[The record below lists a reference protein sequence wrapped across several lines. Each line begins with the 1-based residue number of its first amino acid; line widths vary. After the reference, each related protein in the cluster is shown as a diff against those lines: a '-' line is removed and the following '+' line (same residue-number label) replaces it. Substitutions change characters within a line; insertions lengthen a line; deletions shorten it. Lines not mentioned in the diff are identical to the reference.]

1 MTEIKA
7 EITLEAAEML
17 TFSEGETAA
26 SSEAE
31 GRRSERTARL
41 LEAGDYPDKGLHL
54 TGEDLDG
61 IVARFSGAGSETFP
75 VPVKVEHVDSPLD
88 PLGHVKR
95 VWRDGGALFGTLSFP
110 DDLAAFLRRRGAA
123 KLSVGLTRVPL
134 ALREVSLVLKPRV
147 AGAVLM
153 GGPNPGESNP
163 GGPSPGTSTEQLDP
177 TGPSLS
183 GKGEE
188 GKGAGKTE
196 EGEIGR
202 LRAELRRRDEQIL
215 MREVDAQVAAFK
227 AQGRIVPASEAPA
240 RALLAAEGEASVTL
254 SEGPESIG
262 RVFKRF
268 LEAQPPAVTFGE
280 AMAAAGEGAS
290 VFTQYEHTFLSK
302 KLGVDPDRVAA
313 LIRAEQARTKTGQ
326 WASGKTGE
334 KTSEKTGEK
343 GEDHAY

>member
-1 MTEIKA
+1 MNELKAEIKA
-7 EITLEAAEML
+7 EVTLEAAEPL
-17 TFSEGETAA
+17 TFSEGEPVA

-31 GRRSERTARL
+31 GRRSERMARL

-54 TGEDLDG
+54 TEEDLDE
-61 IVARFSGAGSETFP
+61 IVARFSEAGSETFS

-95 VWRDGGALFGTLSFP
+95 LWRDGGALFGTLSFP

-153 GGPNPGESNP
+153 GEEGTPTPRPSPASGRGES
-163 GGPSPGTSTEQLDP
+163 
-177 TGPSLS
+177 
-183 GKGEE
+183 EE
-188 GKGAGKTE
+188 E
-196 EGEIGR
+196 SEGEIGR

-280 AMAAAGEGAS
+280 AMAAVGEGAS
-290 VFTQYEHTFLSK
+290 VFTHDEHTFLSK
-302 KLGVDPDRVAA
+302 RLGVDPDRVAA
-313 LIRAEQARTKTGQ
+313 LIRMEQARTKTGQ

-334 KTSEKTGEK
+334 KTGEKK

>member
-153 GGPNPGESNP
+153 GEEVPGGPNPGGPNP
-163 GGPSPGTSTEQLDP
+163 AASSD
-177 TGPSLS
+177 PSLL

-188 GKGAGKTE
+188 KTE

-280 AMAAAGEGAS
+280 AMAAVGEGVS
-290 VFTQYEHTFLSK
+290 VFTQDEHTFLSK
-302 KLGVDPDRVAA
+302 RLGVDPDRVAA
-313 LIRAEQARTKTGQ
+313 LIRREQARTKTGQ
-326 WASGKTGE
+326 WASGKMGE
-334 KTSEKTGEK
+334 KMGERK

>member
-153 GGPNPGESNP
+153 GEEVPGGPNPGGPNP
-163 GGPSPGTSTEQLDP
+163 GGPNPGGPNPAASSD
-177 TGPSLS
+177 PSLL

-188 GKGAGKTE
+188 KTE

-280 AMAAAGEGAS
+280 AMAAVGEGAS
-290 VFTQYEHTFLSK
+290 VFTQDEHTFLSK
-302 KLGVDPDRVAA
+302 RLGVDPDRVAA
-313 LIRAEQARTKTGQ
+313 LIRREQARTKTGQ
-326 WASGKTGE
+326 WASGKMGE
-334 KTSEKTGEK
+334 KMGEK

>member
-153 GGPNPGESNP
+153 GEEVPGGPNPGGPNP
-163 GGPSPGTSTEQLDP
+163 AASSDPSRL
-177 TGPSLS
+177 

-188 GKGAGKTE
+188 KTE

-280 AMAAAGEGAS
+280 AMAAVGEGVS
-290 VFTQYEHTFLSK
+290 VFTQDEHTFLSK
-302 KLGVDPDRVAA
+302 RLGVDPDRVAA
-313 LIRAEQARTKTGQ
+313 LIRREQARTKTGQ
-326 WASGKTGE
+326 WASGKMGE
-334 KTSEKTGEK
+334 KMGEK

>member
-153 GGPNPGESNP
+153 GEEVPGGPNPGGPNP
-163 GGPSPGTSTEQLDP
+163 AASSD
-177 TGPSLS
+177 PSLL

-188 GKGAGKTE
+188 KTE

-280 AMAAAGEGAS
+280 AMAAVGEGAS
-290 VFTQYEHTFLSK
+290 VFTQDEHTFLSK
-302 KLGVDPDRVAA
+302 RLGVDPDRVAA
-313 LIRAEQARTKTGQ
+313 LIRREQARTKTGQ
-326 WASGKTGE
+326 WASGKMGE
-334 KTSEKTGEK
+334 KMGEK

>member
-153 GGPNPGESNP
+153 GEEVPGGPNPGGPNP
-163 GGPSPGTSTEQLDP
+163 GGPNPAASSD
-177 TGPSLS
+177 PSLL

-188 GKGAGKTE
+188 KTE

-280 AMAAAGEGAS
+280 AMAAVGEGVS
-290 VFTQYEHTFLSK
+290 VFTQDEHTFLSK
-302 KLGVDPDRVAA
+302 RLGVDPDRVAA
-313 LIRAEQARTKTGQ
+313 LIRREQARTKTGQ
-326 WASGKTGE
+326 WASKTGE
-334 KTSEKTGEK
+334 TTSERK

>member
-153 GGPNPGESNP
+153 GEEVPGGPNPGGPNP
-163 GGPSPGTSTEQLDP
+163 AASSDPSRL
-177 TGPSLS
+177 

-188 GKGAGKTE
+188 KTE

-280 AMAAAGEGAS
+280 ATATVGEEAS
-290 VFTQYEHTFLSK
+290 VFTQDEHTFLSK
-302 KLGVDPDRVAA
+302 RLGVDPDRVAA
-313 LIRAEQARTKTGQ
+313 LIRREQARTKTGQ
-326 WASGKTGE
+326 WASGKMGE
-334 KTSEKTGEK
+334 KMGEK

>member
-17 TFSEGETAA
+17 TFSEGETA
-26 SSEAE
+26 SSGAE

-41 LEAGDYPDKGLHL
+41 LEAGDYPDKMLHL
-54 TGEDLDG
+54 TEEDLDG

-153 GGPNPGESNP
+153 GEEVPGGPNPGGPNP
-163 GGPSPGTSTEQLDP
+163 AASSD
-177 TGPSLS
+177 PSLL

-188 GKGAGKTE
+188 KTE

-280 AMAAAGEGAS
+280 ATATVGEEAS
-290 VFTQYEHTFLSK
+290 VFTHDEHTFLSK
-302 KLGVDPDRVAA
+302 RLGVDPDRVAA
-313 LIRAEQARTKTGQ
+313 LIRREQARTKTGQ
-326 WASGKTGE
+326 WASGKMGE
-334 KTSEKTGEK
+334 TTSESK

>member
-153 GGPNPGESNP
+153 GEEVPGGPNPDGPNP
-163 GGPSPGTSTEQLDP
+163 AASSD
-177 TGPSLS
+177 PSLL

-188 GKGAGKTE
+188 KTE

-280 AMAAAGEGAS
+280 AMAAVGEGVS
-290 VFTQYEHTFLSK
+290 VFTQDEHTFLSK
-302 KLGVDPDRVAA
+302 RLGVDPDRVAA
-313 LIRAEQARTKTGQ
+313 LIRREQARTKTGQ
-326 WASGKTGE
+326 WASGKMGE
-334 KTSEKTGEK
+334 KMGEK

>member
-153 GGPNPGESNP
+153 GEEVPGGPNPGGPNP
-163 GGPSPGTSTEQLDP
+163 AASSD
-177 TGPSLS
+177 PSLL

-188 GKGAGKTE
+188 KTE

-262 RVFKRF
+262 RVFKHF
-268 LEAQPPAVTFGE
+268 LEA
-280 AMAAAGEGAS
+280 AMAAVGEGVS
-290 VFTQYEHTFLSK
+290 VFTQDEHTFLSK
-302 KLGVDPDRVAA
+302 RLGVDPDRVAA
-313 LIRAEQARTKTGQ
+313 LIRREQARTKTGQ
-326 WASGKTGE
+326 WASGKMGE
-334 KTSEKTGEK
+334 KMGEK

>member
-153 GGPNPGESNP
+153 GEEVPGGPNPGGPNP
-163 GGPSPGTSTEQLDP
+163 AASSDPSRL
-177 TGPSLS
+177 

-188 GKGAGKTE
+188 KTE

-280 AMAAAGEGAS
+280 AMAAVGEGAS
-290 VFTQYEHTFLSK
+290 VFTQDEHTFLSK
-302 KLGVDPDRVAA
+302 RLGVDPDRVAA
-313 LIRAEQARTKTGQ
+313 LIRREQARTKTGQ
-326 WASGKTGE
+326 WASKTGE
-334 KTSEKTGEK
+334 TTSERK

>member
-153 GGPNPGESNP
+153 GEEVPGGPNPGGPNP
-163 GGPSPGTSTEQLDP
+163 AASSDPSRL
-177 TGPSLS
+177 

-188 GKGAGKTE
+188 KTE

-280 AMAAAGEGAS
+280 AMAAVGEGAS
-290 VFTQYEHTFLSK
+290 VFTQDEHTFLSK
-302 KLGVDPDRVAA
+302 RLGVDPDRVAA
-313 LIRAEQARTKTGQ
+313 LIRREQARTKTGQ
-326 WASGKTGE
+326 WASGKMGE
-334 KTSEKTGEK
+334 KMGEK

>member
-153 GGPNPGESNP
+153 GEEVPGGPNPGGPNP
-163 GGPSPGTSTEQLDP
+163 AASSDPSRL
-177 TGPSLS
+177 

-188 GKGAGKTE
+188 KTE

-280 AMAAAGEGAS
+280 AMAAVGEGVS
-290 VFTQYEHTFLSK
+290 VFTQDEHTFLSK
-302 KLGVDPDRVAA
+302 RLGVDPDRVAA
-313 LIRAEQARTKTGQ
+313 LIRREQARTKTGQ
-326 WASGKTGE
+326 WASKTGE
-334 KTSEKTGEK
+334 TTSERK

>member
-153 GGPNPGESNP
+153 GEEVPGGPNPAAS
-163 GGPSPGTSTEQLDP
+163 SD
-177 TGPSLS
+177 PSLL

-188 GKGAGKTE
+188 KTE

-280 AMAAAGEGAS
+280 AMAAVGEGVS
-290 VFTQYEHTFLSK
+290 VFTQDEHTFLSK
-302 KLGVDPDRVAA
+302 RLGVDPDRVAA
-313 LIRAEQARTKTGQ
+313 LIRREQARTKTGQ
-326 WASGKTGE
+326 WASGKMGE
-334 KTSEKTGEK
+334 KMGEK

>member
-153 GGPNPGESNP
+153 GEEVPGGPNPGGPNP
-163 GGPSPGTSTEQLDP
+163 AASSD
-177 TGPSLS
+177 PSLL

-188 GKGAGKTE
+188 KTE

-280 AMAAAGEGAS
+280 AMAAVGEGAS
-290 VFTQYEHTFLSK
+290 VFTQDEHTFLSK
-302 KLGVDPDRVAA
+302 RLGVDPDRVAA
-313 LIRAEQARTKTGQ
+313 LIRREQARTKTGQ
-326 WASGKTGE
+326 WASGKMGE
-334 KTSEKTGEK
+334 KMGEKRGEK

>member
-153 GGPNPGESNP
+153 GEEVPGGPNPG
-163 GGPSPGTSTEQLDP
+163 GPKPAASSD
-177 TGPSLS
+177 PSLL

-188 GKGAGKTE
+188 KTE

-280 AMAAAGEGAS
+280 AMAAVGEGVS
-290 VFTQYEHTFLSK
+290 VFTQDEHTFLSK
-302 KLGVDPDRVAA
+302 RLGVDPDRVAA
-313 LIRAEQARTKTGQ
+313 LIRREQARTKTGQ
-326 WASGKTGE
+326 WASGKMGE
-334 KTSEKTGEK
+334 KMGEK

>member
-153 GGPNPGESNP
+153 GEEVPGGPNPGGPNP
-163 GGPSPGTSTEQLDP
+163 AASSDPSRL
-177 TGPSLS
+177 

-188 GKGAGKTE
+188 KTE

-280 AMAAAGEGAS
+280 AMATVGEEAS
-290 VFTQYEHTFLSK
+290 VFTQDEHTFLSK
-302 KLGVDPDRVAA
+302 RLGVDPDRVAA
-313 LIRAEQARTKTGQ
+313 LIRREQARTKTGQ
-326 WASGKTGE
+326 WASGKMGE
-334 KTSEKTGEK
+334 KMGEK

>member
-153 GGPNPGESNP
+153 GEEVPGGPNPGGPNP
-163 GGPSPGTSTEQLDP
+163 AASSD
-177 TGPSLS
+177 PSLL

-188 GKGAGKTE
+188 KTE

-280 AMAAAGEGAS
+280 AMAAVGEGVS
-290 VFTQYEHTFLSK
+290 VFTQDEHTFLSK
-302 KLGVDPDRVAA
+302 RLGVDPDRVAA
-313 LIRAEQARTKTGQ
+313 LIRREQARTKTGQ
-326 WASGKTGE
+326 WASGKMGE
-334 KTSEKTGEK
+334 KMGEKRGEK